1 MIKPELKERLRCML
15 SPYWNDIHDYVDE
28 LDDIIDNCDDQE
40 DREDLSV
47 AIDHIN
53 LAIVNMEKVL
63 NRKNKEEK

>member
-1 MIKPELKERLRCML
+1 MINPELKERIRCML
-15 SPYWNDIHDYVDE
+15 TPSWNDIHDYIDE

-53 LAIVNMEKVL
+53 LAIISMTKVL
-63 NRKNKEEK
+63 NRNKEEK